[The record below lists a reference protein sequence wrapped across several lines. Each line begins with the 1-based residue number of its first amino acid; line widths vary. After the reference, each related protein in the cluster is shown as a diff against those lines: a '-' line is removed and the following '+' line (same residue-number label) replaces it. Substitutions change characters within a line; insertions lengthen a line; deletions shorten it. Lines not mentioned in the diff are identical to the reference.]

1 MPLDESSILASSA
14 VHWPIGAAIVTSLS
28 DGYFDMPL
36 AHVLTNIS
44 PHDAEAALQRAYR
57 PASPR
62 LEVNAYLVR
71 RPGEAPILVDTGAG
85 SGFGPTAGRLPAALA
100 GIGVDPGDIGTILLT
115 HLHGDHAGG
124 LLDAQGEAFFRN
136 AEIVMHEAEAA
147 FWLEGAPGAG
157 AGQQSVDFARHAIA
171 PYRERM
177 RLINEGPVM
186 AGVGAVLLPGH
197 TPGHTGYRIGEGLAS
212 LLIWGDLVNQPAIQS
227 AYPAAGFFSDA
238 DAALAVRTRKDML
251 AKAAD
256 QGLLVAGM
264 HIEFPGV
271 ARVFRV
277 VTGYRLVPAQWVA
290 AF

>member
-1 MPLDESSILASSA
+1 MPLDETAILASSA
-14 VHWPIGAAIVTSLS
+14 VHWPIGGAIVTSLS

-44 PHDAEAALQRAYR
+44 TQAAEAALARAFR

-71 RPGEAPILVDTGAG
+71 RSGEAPILVDTGAG
-85 SGFGPTAGRLPAALA
+85 SAFGPTAGRLPAALE
-100 GIGVDPGDIGTILLT
+100 GIGVDPADVGTILLT

-124 LLDAQGEAFFRN
+124 LLDAQGNAFFPN
-136 AEIVMHEAEAA
+136 AEIVLHEAEAA
-147 FWLEGAPGAG
+147 FWLKGTPGAG
-157 AGQQSVDFARHAIA
+157 ADQQSVDFARHAIA
-171 PYRERM
+171 PYLERM
-177 RLINEGPVM
+177 RLIKEDNVM
-186 AGVGAVLLPGH
+186 AGIGAVFLPGH
-197 TPGHTGYRIGEGLAS
+197 TPGHTGYQIGEGAAS

-227 AYPAAGFFSDA
+227 TYPEAGFFSDA

-256 QGLLVAGM
+256 QDLMVAGM

-271 ARVFRV
+271 ARVVREGA
-277 VTGYRLVPAQWVA
+277 GYRLVPAHWVA